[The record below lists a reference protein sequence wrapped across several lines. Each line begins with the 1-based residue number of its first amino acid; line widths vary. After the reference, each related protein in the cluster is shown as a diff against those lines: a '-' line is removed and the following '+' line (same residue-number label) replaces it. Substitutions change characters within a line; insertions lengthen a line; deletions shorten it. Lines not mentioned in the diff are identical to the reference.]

1 MLAAVVGLVAGPAS
15 ADPYIYETD
24 FEDFTLGGV
33 DGQNGWV
40 KTVND
45 GFTEIVDSSTGN
57 VIAGS
62 KSLNA
67 YEKTGGGSTALCHY
81 SFTGDEAVMYRF
93 RAHPGGNALRTG
105 VYMMQD
111 GSGTSGPKVGFK
123 SDQIRAWDET
133 VGDYVNLVAVGDN
146 DTPLIKIVAYTSTD
160 KYDVYVD
167 GFLKATDFGFDNALT
182 TMNRLELFRN
192 TTTKLGMDN
201 LAIGHL
207 LYETHFNDYNT
218 GDVDGQDGWVVTNG
232 AATIV
237 AASMDGQSLEVV
249 KSVNSGYCH
258 RDFDAS
264 TAVEVEFT
272 ANPVDAGQTGV
283 FLLEDS
289 AGTYGA
295 KIKIQ
300 SNWISAWDENKV
312 GGADYV
318 ALQAVADADTPIIRI
333 VANAETDTYDVYID
347 DVLQAD
353 DFGFNNAL
361 DTVSRFEIFRP
372 STTKLVVDN
381 LTIVPEPA
389 TMVVLGLGGVGLLI
403 RRRRRLA

>member
-1 MLAAVVGLVAGPAS
+1 MLATVVGLVAVPAS

-24 FEDFTLGGV
+24 FEDFTLGTV

-45 GFTEIVDSSTGN
+45 GFTDIVDSTTGY

-62 KSLNA
+62 QSLNA
-67 YEKTGGGSTALCHY
+67 YEKDGGGQTALCHY
-81 SFTGDEAVMYRF
+81 SHTGDDAVMYRF
-93 RAHPGGNALRTG
+93 RAHPGGNAYSTG
-105 VYMMQD
+105 LYLVQD
-111 GSGTSGPKVGFK
+111 ESGTYGAKVGFRY
-123 SDQIRAWDET
+123 DQIRAWDET
-133 VGDYVNLVAVGDN
+133 VGDYVNLMAVGDN

-192 TTTKLGMDN
+192 TATKLGMDN

-207 LYETHFNDYNT
+207 LYETHFNDYNL
-218 GDVDGQDGWVVTNG
+218 GNVNGQDGWVVTNG

-237 AASMDGQSLEVV
+237 ATSMDGQSLEVA
-249 KSVNSGYCH
+249 KIGDTSGYCH
-258 RDFDAS
+258 RDFDANV
-264 TAVEVEFT
+264 AIEVEFT
-272 ANPVDAGQTGV
+272 ANPVDASATGL
-283 FLLEDS
+283 FMLEDS
-289 AGTYGA
+289 AGTFGA

-300 SNWISAWDENKV
+300 SDWISAWDENKV

-333 VANAETDTYDVYID
+333 VANAGTDTYDIYID
-347 DVLQAD
+347 DVLMAD
-353 DFGFNNAL
+353 DFGFDNAL

-381 LTIVPEPA
+381 LTVVPEPA
-389 TMVVLGLGGVGLLI
+389 TMVLLGLGGVGLLI
-403 RRRRRLA
+403 RRRRR